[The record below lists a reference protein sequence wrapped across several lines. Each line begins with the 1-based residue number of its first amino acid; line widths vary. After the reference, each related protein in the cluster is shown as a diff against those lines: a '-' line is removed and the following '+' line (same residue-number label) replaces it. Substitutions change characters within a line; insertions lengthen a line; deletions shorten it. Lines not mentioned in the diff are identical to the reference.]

1 MGGYITLLKAV
12 DVSWSINFVDQF
24 GKSPEFQDLREM
36 VRTSSKMI
44 EEKIQHFFG
53 QVNIA
58 YTFDARLVMTRKSA
72 FKRCVQNL
80 NSRFFFPD
88 DISQTVPDSRSA

>member
-12 DVSWSINFVDQF
+12 DVSWAINFVDQF

-44 EEKIQHFFG
+44 GEKIQLFFE
-53 QVNIA
+53 QVNIEH
-58 YTFDARLVMTRKSA
+58 F
-72 FKRCVQNL
+72 
-80 NSRFFFPD
+80 
-88 DISQTVPDSRSA
+88 